1 MSENG
6 KYGLVSWDEVD
17 TAVSEKNQREN
28 DKDLFLHLEDGPNKV
43 RILTKPH
50 QYMTHNYKEPGD
62 TGWGF
67 KVMCSKHNGKCVLCD
82 RADRF
87 RAKGDKESKELF
99 SQQKA
104 KKRWLVGVI
113 DRKTDAA
120 KILDI
125 SYSVF
130 SSLKEL
136 NNEESWGPPE
146 TYEINIKV
154 NKKGGATG
162 FYTVLPIEKKPLS
175 ASDLEL
181 KKKML
186 EELADKLVAKCQPP
200 TSEEVEK
207 RLESIKRFKEKQ
219 GQGQGGRSSTQSTVE
234 RTPAP
239 SNQSQFKEST
249 DDDFDF
255 DSDNT

>member
-1 MSENG
+1 MSNNG

-17 TAVSEKNQREN
+17 TAANERTQREN

-50 QYMTHNYKEPGD
+50 QFMVHNYKEPGD

-82 RADRF
+82 RAEKF
-87 RAKGDKESKELF
+87 RAKGASGDKESKELF

-113 DRKTDAA
+113 DRKSDTV

-125 SYSVF
+125 SYSIF

-162 FYTVLPIEKKPLS
+162 FYTVLPIEKRPLS

-181 KKKML
+181 KKKAM
-186 EELADKLVAKCQPP
+186 EELADKLVSKCQPP
-200 TSEEVEK
+200 SPEDVEK
-207 RLESIKRFKEKQ
+207 RLESIKKFKEKQ
-219 GQGQGGRSSTQSTVE
+219 GGNRQSSENNRAPERS
-234 RTPAP
+234 
-239 SNQSQFKEST
+239 SNQSQFKETT

-255 DSDNT
+255 ESENA